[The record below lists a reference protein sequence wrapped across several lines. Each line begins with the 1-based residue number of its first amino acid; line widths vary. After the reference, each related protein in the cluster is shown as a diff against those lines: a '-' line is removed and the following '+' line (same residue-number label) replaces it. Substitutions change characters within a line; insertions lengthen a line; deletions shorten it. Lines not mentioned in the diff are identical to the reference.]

1 MRGKPPKPAASDA
14 LKPITLRNLPAPLA
28 RAVRERAAK
37 YRVSLNKAVIQL
49 LEESFG
55 GSGPGSGHVH
65 DDLDHL
71 IGSWTLRQA
80 RAAERLLA
88 EQRRIDPEMWK

>member
-1 MRGKPPKPAASDA
+1 MREKPAKPAALGA

-28 RAVRERAAK
+28 RAVRERAARF
-37 YRVSLNKAVIQL
+37 RVSLNKAVIQL
-49 LEESFG
+49 LEESLA
-55 GSGPGSGHVH
+55 GSGPGSGRVH

-71 IGSWTLRQA
+71 IGSWTRQQA